1 ERAGELAREEGATP
15 FVVLVAV
22 FFTLLH
28 RYSGLDDLVIGS
40 PDPNRRHDAVSS
52 VIGFFVNM
60 MVLRGDVSGDPTF
73 RELVQRV
80 KRVALDAHADG
91 DLPVNK
97 LVDAVHPTRDP
108 ARSPIFQIVFTR
120 QIAGTPTGL
129 PGLVTSEEAVRV
141 GTSRFDMSW
150 NVSETTVPGTDAL
163 LGIEF
168 NTDLFD
174 G

>member
-1 ERAGELAREEGATP
+1 GAEVLEFPTDRPRGDTLTNACGVGSFTVGHEGLERAGELAREEGATP

-28 RYSGLDDLVIGS
+28 RYSGLDALVFGS
-40 PDPNRRHDAVSS
+40 PDANPRHHSLSS

-80 KRVALDAHADG
+80 KRVALDAHAHG
-91 DLPVNK
+91 DLPFNK

-120 QIAGTPTGL
+120 QIA
-129 PGLVTSEEAVRV
+129 
-141 GTSRFDMSW
+141 
-150 NVSETTVPGTDAL
+150 
-163 LGIEF
+163 
-168 NTDLFD
+168 
-174 G
+174 